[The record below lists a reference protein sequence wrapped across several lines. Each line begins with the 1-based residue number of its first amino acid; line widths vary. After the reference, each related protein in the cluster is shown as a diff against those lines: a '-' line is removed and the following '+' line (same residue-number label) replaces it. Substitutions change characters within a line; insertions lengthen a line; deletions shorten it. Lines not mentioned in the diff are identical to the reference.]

1 MAETETGTGEAV
13 VETDSGA
20 VVVVDVSVEEE
31 VAAAGL
37 EVAEED
43 MAEVVATGEAAV
55 VSRASSPEEDFEPST
70 GPGSACSLSRRT
82 STTPPTIVKTWIPA
96 M

>member
-1 MAETETGTGEAV
+1 MAEIETGTGEAV

-20 VVVVDVSVEEE
+20 VVVVDVSVEE

-43 MAEVVATGEAAV
+43 MAEVAATGEAAV

-82 STTPPTIVKTWIPA
+82 STTPPTIVRTWIPA

>member
-1 MAETETGTGEAV
+1 MAEIETGTGEAV

-20 VVVVDVSVEEE
+20 VVVVDVSVEE

-82 STTPPTIVKTWIPA
+82 STTPPTIVRTWIPA